1 MSDGTSNRIA
11 QELRDIY
18 DENSPTPGMGFCI
31 TAADE
36 IDRLERERQSVWA
49 ELQRVTDMLEAK
61 APPEARE
68 SYLSGWVIEGAWSP
82 FDRPEYWAGS
92 SIWSADAYKALRF
105 ATRESAQQ
113 AADLMCAGE
122 NVRIACHE
130 FAEE

>member
-1 MSDGTSNRIA
+1 MRESLTSNLKPCPFCGGAPVFEADAARKYVWCSVCEADATWDEDAETAIA
-11 QELRDIY
+11 AWNLR
-18 DENSPTPGMGFCI
+18 T
-31 TAADE
+31 T
-36 IDRLERERQSVWA
+36 
-49 ELQRVTDMLEAK
+49 
-61 APPEARE
+61 PEARE

-82 FDRPEYWAGS
+82 FYRPEYWAGS

-113 AADLMCAGE
+113 AAGLMCAGV